1 MTKDNKKVAKTT
13 VKDTNKGIKKTNN
26 IKSVIIGIMELFVIV
41 SIAFMSF
48 VVITG
53 IQDMIA
59 KLITLPAILWAV
71 YKMIIKFTK

>member
-1 MTKDNKKVAKTT
+1 MAKDNKKVAKTT
-13 VKDTNKGIKKTNN
+13 VKDISKGIKKTNN

-53 IQDMIA
+53 MQDTIA
-59 KLITLPAILWAV
+59 KLIALPAILWAV